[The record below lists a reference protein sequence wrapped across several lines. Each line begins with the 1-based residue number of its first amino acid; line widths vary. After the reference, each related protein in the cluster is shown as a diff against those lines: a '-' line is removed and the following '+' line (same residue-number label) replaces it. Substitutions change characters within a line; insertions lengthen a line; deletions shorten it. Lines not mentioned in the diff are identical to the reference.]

1 MTRMPVTLVLADD
14 HPIVLEGL
22 QQLLSLEQDFAVLA
36 KCRNGEAALAAVR
49 RHRPDILVL
58 DLQMPGTNGLAVLR
72 ALQPECLPTRV
83 VILTASL
90 GADDVLE
97 AVRLGA
103 RGVVLKDMAPHLLVL
118 CIRKVAAGG
127 EWLERGSIKKAVDQL
142 LRREAAVQAAAS
154 LLTTR
159 ELEIVRLVA
168 KGRRN
173 KEIARELAI
182 TEGTV
187 KLHLHNIYEKTGAD
201 CRIALTLWAQAKG
214 LS

>member
-1 MTRMPVTLVLADD
+1 MPITLVLADD

-22 QQLLSLEQDFAVLA
+22 QQLLALEPDFEVLA
-36 KCRNGEAALAAVR
+36 RCGDGEAALAAVR

-58 DLQMPGTNGLAVLR
+58 DLQMPVKNGLAVLR
-72 ALQPECLPTRV
+72 ELRGEELPTRV
-83 VILTASL
+83 VVLTASL

-103 RGVVLKDMAPHLLVL
+103 QGLVLKDMASHLLVQ
-118 CIRKVAAGG
+118 CIRAVVAG
-127 EWLERGSIKKAVDQL
+127 ERWLERKTMSGAL
-142 LRREAAVQAAAS
+142 ERLMAREDAATRAAG
-154 LLTTR
+154 LLTAR
-159 ELEIVRLVA
+159 ELAVVRLVA

-187 KLHLHNIYEKTGAD
+187 KIHLHNIYKKLGVD
-201 CRIALTLWAQAKG
+201 SRIALTLWAQANH
-214 LS
+214 LISAL

>member
-1 MTRMPVTLVLADD
+1 MPITLVLADD

-22 QQLLSLEQDFAVLA
+22 QQLLSLELDFTVLA
-36 KCRNGEAALAAVR
+36 KCADGEAALAAVR

-72 ALQPECLPTRV
+72 ALQSEALPTRV
-83 VILTASL
+83 VVLTASL
-90 GADDVLE
+90 GADDALE

-103 RGVVLKDMAPHLLVL
+103 RGLVLKELAPHLLVQ

-127 EWLERGSIKKAVDQL
+127 EWLERGAISKAMDKL
-142 LRREAAVQAAAS
+142 LRREAAVQAAAG
-154 LLTTR
+154 LLTAR

-173 KEIARELAI
+173 KEIARDLAI
-182 TEGTV
+182 TDGTV
-187 KLHLHNIYEKTGAD
+187 KVHLYHVYQKLGVD
-201 CRIALTLWAQAKG
+201 SRIALTLWAQDQH
-214 LS
+214 LI